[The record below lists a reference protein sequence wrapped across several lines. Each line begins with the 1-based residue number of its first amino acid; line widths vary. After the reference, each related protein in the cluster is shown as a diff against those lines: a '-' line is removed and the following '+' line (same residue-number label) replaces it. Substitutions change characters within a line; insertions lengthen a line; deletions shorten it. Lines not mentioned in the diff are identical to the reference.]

1 MKDEA
6 TEPRKSNSICHRMSR
21 YIYENHPLEDGDELS
36 AMEWIL
42 YGGTAILMIGVYFK
56 LEPYLG
62 RDNTLIV
69 SGLLL
74 IVLYWIYIRLYKE
87 R

>member
-1 MKDEA
+1 MKSKVDGSYINEA
-6 TEPRKSNSICHRMSR
+6 EPK
-21 YIYENHPLEDGDELS
+21 EDGDELS
-36 AMEWIL
+36 TMKWIL

-56 LEPYLG
+56 LEPILG

-74 IVLYWIYIRLYKE
+74 IGLYWLYIKLYKE